1 MTCVHQT
8 YLGYLHD
15 VNEADDGT
23 MRFRGEYL
31 VSVAPP
37 G

>member
-1 MTCVHQT
+1 VHEAF
-8 YLGYLHD
+8 LEFVHD

-31 VSVAPP
+31 VSVARP